1 MEQEDHLASLLRNS
15 VEQIGLHLRAD
26 QINRFTIYLAQ
37 LRAWNRS
44 VNLTSIADDEEII
57 IKHFVDSLAALRAE
71 KIKNSATLLD
81 IGTGAGFP
89 GIPLTIAREDLAVTL
104 LEPAHKK
111 ISFLH
116 FMVGMLRLERI
127 RIFHGTLE
135 RFVESSQRETF
146 DYVTTRALKQEIL
159 LEHCRSLLNDGGKA
173 ILYHSRPLCR
183 SDLRDDWMITTEYDF
198 DLPKQ
203 LGRRVVSVL
212 SARREAGTEHDV
224 PRGTS
229 RLAS

>member
-15 VEQIGLHLRAD
+15 VEQLGLHLRAD
-26 QINRFTIYLAQ
+26 QISRFMIYLDQ

-44 VNLTSIADDEEII
+44 VNLTAIANDEEII
-57 IKHFVDSLAALRAE
+57 IKHFVDSLAALKAE
-71 KIKNSATLLD
+71 NISNSATLLD
-81 IGTGAGFP
+81 VGTGAGFP

-116 FMVGMLRLERI
+116 FIVGLLRLPRI
-127 RIFHGTLE
+127 QIVHGTLE
-135 RFVESSQRETF
+135 RFVESSPHQIF
-146 DYVTTRALKQEIL
+146 DYVTTRALKQEVL
-159 LEHCRSLLNDGGKA
+159 LQHSRSLLSDSGKA
-173 ILYHSRPLCR
+173 ILYLSRRLCR
-183 SDLRDDWMITTEYDF
+183 SELKNDWLVVNEYDF
-198 DLPKQ
+198 DLPKH

-212 SARREAGTEHDV
+212 AAVREAGVQHDV

-229 RLAS
+229 SLAS